1 MSILSSKDKVLINL
15 ATMDTIDIS
24 QNIQDFKQVFENE
37 SRIIFSAKFGDGKSY
52 FLNEF
57 MKSYDEK
64 KNDYYFI
71 TLHPVNYVVEENR
84 DVIEYIKRDILFQ
97 LIKDNRIY
105 DFKEGYDK
113 IFDAVCNK
121 ESLLKLADFVASI
134 IPVGGIK
141 DVYEGLKGL
150 ASTIY
155 KKYKGQDVLHVV
167 DDYLNGF
174 YGKMGSISECDAF
187 TCLIQKSLEQMMA
200 KSVLIIEDLD
210 RIDPAHLFRIMNVL
224 SSQVDNPYYSEV
236 PNGNKFGFHKIILV
250 MDYEIARH
258 LFHHFYGKEANY
270 EGYMNKFLNTLP
282 FSYSIKEEAH
292 RQVRQKIL
300 DICKTGVFLS
310 LDQKLSNDPKDRI
323 SFQLALNKSS
333 VRRCKEFLDLDVASL
348 IRKKW
353 LNGEYS
359 IPTDSTWVRILVC
372 YRFFMPDKSIR
383 SIMEAMIHGFT
394 DLQLAELAMPFYC
407 AVNGERFFYLQIKDD
422 MYMIRY
428 NAMLNLV
435 TNGVVR
441 NQGNV
446 VPESIANIKKVL
458 YNVESS
464 ICNLLIG

>member
-1 MSILSSKDKVLINL
+1 
-15 ATMDTIDIS
+15 MDTIDIS
-24 QNIQDFKQVFENE
+24 QNIQDFKQVFEKE

-52 FLNEF
+52 FLDKF
-57 MKSYDEK
+57 IKSYDEK

-121 ESLLKLADFVASI
+121 ESLLKLGDFVASI
-134 IPVGGIK
+134 IPI
-141 DVYEGLKGL
+141 EGLKDGYEALKDL
-150 ASTIY
+150 ASTIHE
-155 KKYKGQDVLHVV
+155 KYKSQDVLHVV

-174 YGKMGSISECDAF
+174 YGKSGSISECDAF
-187 TCLIQKSLEQMMA
+187 TCLIQKSLEQMKA

-236 PNGNKFGFHKIILV
+236 PNGNKFGFDKIILV

-270 EGYMNKFLNTLP
+270 EGFMNKFLNTLP
-282 FSYSIKEEAH
+282 YSYSIKEEAH

-300 DICKTGVFLS
+300 DICKTEEVLS
-310 LDQKLSNDPKDRI
+310 LDQKLSSNPKDRI
-323 SFQLALNKSS
+323 SFQLALNNAS
-333 VRRCKEFLDLDVASL
+333 VRRCKEFLDLDINSFF
-348 IRKKW
+348 RKKW

-359 IPTDSTWVRILVC
+359 IPTDNTWVKMLAC
-372 YRFFMPDKSIR
+372 YRFFMSDKPISSI
-383 SIMEAMIHGFT
+383 IEAMIHGFT

-407 AVNGERFFYLQIKDD
+407 AVNGETFFYLRIKDD
-422 MYMIRY
+422 MYMIKY
-428 NAMLNLV
+428 NAILNLV
-435 TNGVVR
+435 TKSIIGNR
-441 NQGNV
+441 RNV

-458 YNVESS
+458 YDVESS
-464 ICNLLIG
+464 ICSLLIG

>member
-1 MSILSSKDKVLINL
+1 MEP
-15 ATMDTIDIS
+15 IDIS
-24 QNIQDFKQVFENE
+24 NNINDFKQVFESE

-121 ESLLKLADFVASI
+121 ESLLKLGDFVASI
-134 IPVGGIK
+134 IPI
-141 DVYEGLKGL
+141 EGLKDGYEAL
-150 ASTIY
+150 KDFASTIHE
-155 KKYKGQDVLHVV
+155 KYKSQDVLHVV

-174 YGKMGSISECDAF
+174 YGKSGSISECDAF
-187 TCLIQKSLEQMMA
+187 TCLIQKSLKQMMA

-236 PNGNKFGFHKIILV
+236 PNGNKFGFDKIILI
-250 MDYEIARH
+250 MDYEIAKH

-282 FSYSIKEEAH
+282 YSYSIKEEAH

-323 SFQLALNKSS
+323 SFQLALNNSS
-333 VRRCKEFLDLDVASL
+333 VRRCKEFLYLDINSL
-348 IRKKW
+348 FRKKW

-359 IPTDSTWVRILVC
+359 IPTDNTWVKMLVC
-372 YRFFMPDKSIR
+372 YRFFMPDKPIS
-383 SIMEAMIHGFT
+383 SIMEAMIHGFA

-407 AVNGERFFYLQIKDD
+407 AVNGETVFYLRIKDD
-422 MYMIRY
+422 MYMIKY

-435 TNGVVR
+435 TKGIVGNR
-441 NQGNV
+441 RNV

>member
-1 MSILSSKDKVLINL
+1 
-15 ATMDTIDIS
+15 MDTIDIS
-24 QNIQDFKQVFENE
+24 QSIQDFKQVFEKE
-37 SRIIFSAKFGDGKSY
+37 SRIIFSARFGDGKSY

-97 LIKDNRIY
+97 LIKDNRIN

-113 IFDAVCNK
+113 IFDAVCNV
-121 ESLLKLADFVASI
+121 ESLFKLADFAASI
-134 IPVGGIK
+134 IPVNGLK
-141 DVYEGLKGL
+141 EGYKALKGL
-150 ASTIY
+150 VSTIDEKR
-155 KKYKGQDVLHVV
+155 KKQDVLHVV

-187 TCLIQKSLEQMMA
+187 TCLIQKSLKQTNA

-236 PNGNKFGFHKIILV
+236 PNGNKFGFDKIILV

-310 LDQKLSNDPKDRI
+310 LDHKLSDNPKDRI
-323 SFQLALNKSS
+323 SFQLALNNSS
-333 VRRCKEFLDLDVASL
+333 VRRCKEFLDLDVNSL
-348 IRKKW
+348 FRKKW

-383 SIMEAMIHGFT
+383 SIMEAMIHGFA

-407 AVNGERFFYLQIKDD
+407 AVNGERYFYLQIKDD

-441 NQGNV
+441 NHINV

>member
-1 MSILSSKDKVLINL
+1 MN
-15 ATMDTIDIS
+15 AIDIS
-24 QNIQDFKQVFENE
+24 QKIQDFKQVFEKE
-37 SRIIFSAKFGDGKSY
+37 SRIIFSARFGDGKSY

-113 IFDAVCNK
+113 IFDAVCNG
-121 ESLLKLADFVASI
+121 ESLFKLADFAASI
-134 IPVGGIK
+134 IPVKGLK
-141 DVYEGLKGL
+141 EGYKALKGL
-150 ASTIY
+150 VSTIEE
-155 KKYKGQDVLHVV
+155 KRKEQDVLHVV

-187 TCLIQKSLEQMMA
+187 IYLIQKSLEQMMA

-224 SSQVDNPYYSEV
+224 SSQVDNPYYSKV
-236 PNGNKFGFHKIILV
+236 PHGNKFGFDKIILV
-250 MDYEIARH
+250 MDYEIAKH

-282 FSYSIKEEAH
+282 YSYSIKEEAH

-310 LDQKLSNDPKDRI
+310 LDQKLSDNPKDRI
-323 SFQLALNKSS
+323 SFQLALNNSS
-333 VRRCKEFLDLDVASL
+333 VRRCKEFLDLDINSL
-348 IRKKW
+348 FRKKW
-353 LNGEYS
+353 LNREYS
-359 IPTDSTWVRILVC
+359 IPTDSTWVKILVC
-372 YRFFMPDKSIR
+372 YRFFMPDKPIS
-383 SIMEAMIHGFT
+383 SIMEAMIHGFS

-441 NQGNV
+441 NLGNV

>member
-1 MSILSSKDKVLINL
+1 
-15 ATMDTIDIS
+15 MDTIDIS

-37 SRIIFSAKFGDGKSY
+37 SRIIFSAKFGDGKFY

-57 MKSYDEK
+57 INSYDEK

-97 LIKDNRIY
+97 LIKDDRVY

-121 ESLLKLADFVASI
+121 ESLLKLADFAASI
-134 IPVGGIK
+134 IPVEGIK

-150 ASTIY
+150 TSTIR
-155 KKYKGQDVLHVV
+155 KKYKVQDVLHVA

-187 TCLIQKSLEQMMA
+187 TCLIQKSLMQTKA

-236 PNGNKFGFHKIILV
+236 PNGNKFGFDKIILV

-282 FSYSIKEEAH
+282 YSYSIKEEAH

-300 DICKTGVFLS
+300 DICKTEEVLS
-310 LDQKLSNDPKDRI
+310 LDQSLSSDTNDRI
-323 SFQLALNKSS
+323 SVPLAIYQLS
-333 VRRCKEFLDLDVASL
+333 VRRSKEFLDIDINLLFRDEWY
-348 IRKKW
+348 KK
-353 LNGEYS
+353 EFH
-359 IPTDSTWVRILVC
+359 IPTKTIWMKVLVC
-372 YRFFMPDKSIR
+372 YRFLMPDKPLSKIL
-383 SIMEAMIHGFT
+383 EAMLYGFS
-394 DLQLAELAMPFYC
+394 DLQIAEFAAPYYYVLKGQNLFYIEVEGGIC
-407 AVNGERFFYLQIKDD
+407 MIKYNELDNFVQNEKVHSWQQNKIESLSE
-422 MYMIRY
+422 IRR
-428 NAMLNLV
+428 LL
-435 TNGVVR
+435 R
-441 NQGNV
+441 NMQQNF
-446 VPESIANIKKVL
+446 L
-458 YNVESS
+458 D
-464 ICNLLIG
+464 LLIG

>member
-1 MSILSSKDKVLINL
+1 
-15 ATMDTIDIS
+15 MDTIDIS

-57 MKSYDEK
+57 IKSYDEK

-121 ESLLKLADFVASI
+121 ESLLKLADFAASI
-134 IPVGGIK
+134 IPVKGLK
-141 DVYEGLKGL
+141 EGYKALKGL
-150 ASTIY
+150 VSTIEE
-155 KKYKGQDVLHVV
+155 KRKEQDVLHVV

-187 TCLIQKSLEQMMA
+187 TYLIQKSLEQMMA

-224 SSQVDNPYYSEV
+224 SSQVDNPYYSHV
-236 PNGNKFGFHKIILV
+236 PHGNKFGFDKIILV
-250 MDYEIARH
+250 MDYEIAKH
-258 LFHHFYGKEANY
+258 LFHHFYGQEANY

-282 FSYSIKEEAH
+282 YSYSIKEEAH

-310 LDQKLSNDPKDRI
+310 LDQKLSDNPKDRI
-323 SFQLALNKSS
+323 SFQLALNNSS
-333 VRRCKEFLDLDVASL
+333 VRRCKEFLDLDINSL
-348 IRKKW
+348 FRKKW

-383 SIMEAMIHGFT
+383 SIMEAMIHGFA

-407 AVNGERFFYLQIKDD
+407 AVNGERYFYLQINDD

-441 NQGNV
+441 NHINV

>member
-1 MSILSSKDKVLINL
+1 
-15 ATMDTIDIS
+15 MDTIDIS
-24 QNIQDFKQVFENE
+24 QNIQDFKQVFEQEN
-37 SRIIFSAKFGDGKSY
+37 RIIFSARFGDGKSY

-105 DFKEGYDK
+105 DSKEGYDK

-134 IPVGGIK
+134 IPV
-141 DVYEGLKGL
+141 DGLKDGYEAL
-150 ASTIY
+150 KNLVSTIR

-187 TCLIQKSLEQMMA
+187 TYLIQKSLGQTKA

-224 SSQVDNPYYSEV
+224 SSQVDNPYYSKV
-236 PNGNKFGFHKIILV
+236 PNGNKFGFDKIILV

-407 AVNGERFFYLQIKDD
+407 AVNGERCFYLQINDD

>member
-1 MSILSSKDKVLINL
+1 
-15 ATMDTIDIS
+15 MDTIDIS
-24 QNIQDFKQVFENE
+24 QNIQDFKQVFEKE
-37 SRIIFSAKFGDGKSY
+37 SRIIFSARFGDGKSY

-121 ESLLKLADFVASI
+121 ESLLKLGDFVASI
-134 IPVGGIK
+134 IPIEGLK
-141 DVYEGLKGL
+141 DGYEALKGL
-150 ASTIY
+150 ASTIHE
-155 KKYKGQDVLHVV
+155 KYKSQDVLHVV

-174 YGKMGSISECDAF
+174 YGKSGSISECDAF

-236 PNGNKFGFHKIILV
+236 SNGNKFGFDKIILV
-250 MDYEIARH
+250 MDYEIAKH

-282 FSYSIKEEAH
+282 FKFSISQEAK
-292 RQVRQKIL
+292 RQVSDRLTQIFSTSDVL
-300 DICKTGVFLS
+300 NLNGPVD
-310 LDQKLSNDPKDRI
+310 LSNG
-323 SFQLALNKSS
+323 LN
-333 VRRCKEFLDLDVASL
+333 
-348 IRKKW
+348 
-353 LNGEYS
+353 
-359 IPTDSTWVRILVC
+359 
-372 YRFFMPDKSIR
+372 PD
-383 SIMEAMIHGFT
+383 E
-394 DLQLAELAMPFYC
+394 
-407 AVNGERFFYLQIKDD
+407 
-422 MYMIRY
+422 
-428 NAMLNLV
+428 
-435 TNGVVR
+435 
-441 NQGNV
+441 
-446 VPESIANIKKVL
+446 
-458 YNVESS
+458 
-464 ICNLLIG
+464 

>member
-1 MSILSSKDKVLINL
+1 
-15 ATMDTIDIS
+15 MDLIDIS
-24 QNIQDFKQVFENE
+24 RNIQDFKQVFEKE

-113 IFDAVCNK
+113 IFDAVYNG
-121 ESLLKLADFVASI
+121 ESLLKLADFAASI
-134 IPVGGIK
+134 IPIK
-141 DVYEGLKGL
+141 GLKEGYKALKGL
-150 ASTIY
+150 VSTINE
-155 KKYKGQDVLHVV
+155 KRKGQDVLHVV

-174 YGKMGSISECDAF
+174 YGKSGSISECDAF
-187 TCLIQKSLEQMMA
+187 TYLIQKSLEQMMA

-210 RIDPAHLFRIMNVL
+210 RIDSAHLFRIMNVL
-224 SSQVDNPYYSEV
+224 SSQVDNPYYSHV
-236 PNGNKFGFHKIILV
+236 PHGNKFGFDKIILV
-250 MDYEIARH
+250 MDYKIAKH

-282 FSYSIKEEAH
+282 YSYSIKEEAH

-310 LDQKLSNDPKDRI
+310 LDQKLSDNPKDRI
-323 SFQLALNKSS
+323 SFQLALNNSS
-333 VRRCKEFLDLDVASL
+333 VRRCKEFLDLDINSL
-348 IRKKW
+348 FRKKW
-353 LNGEYS
+353 LNREYS

-372 YRFFMPDKSIR
+372 YRFFMPDKPIS

-407 AVNGERFFYLQIKDD
+407 AVNGERFFYLQIKK
-422 MYMIRY
+422 MIC
-428 NAMLNLV
+428 
-435 TNGVVR
+435 
-441 NQGNV
+441 
-446 VPESIANIKKVL
+446 I
-458 YNVESS
+458 
-464 ICNLLIG
+464 

>member
-1 MSILSSKDKVLINL
+1 
-15 ATMDTIDIS
+15 MDTIDIS

-52 FLNEF
+52 FLKEF

-113 IFDAVCNK
+113 IFDAVCNV
-121 ESLLKLADFVASI
+121 ESLFKLADFAASI
-134 IPVGGIK
+134 IPVKGLK
-141 DVYEGLKGL
+141 EGYKALKGL
-150 ASTIY
+150 VSTIDE
-155 KKYKGQDVLHVV
+155 KRKEQDVLHVV

-174 YGKMGSISECDAF
+174 YGKSGSISECDAF

-236 PNGNKFGFHKIILV
+236 PNGNKFGFDKIILV
-250 MDYEIARH
+250 MDYEIAKH

-282 FSYSIKEEAH
+282 YSYSIKEEAH

-300 DICKTGVFLS
+300 DICKTGEFLS
-310 LDQKLSNDPKDRI
+310 LDQNFLMNQKIEFHSSLHLITLLLEDV
-323 SFQLALNKSS
+323 KSS
-333 VRRCKEFLDLDVASL
+333 L
-348 IRKKW
+348 I
-353 LNGEYS
+353 
-359 IPTDSTWVRILVC
+359 
-372 YRFFMPDKSIR
+372 
-383 SIMEAMIHGFT
+383 
-394 DLQLAELAMPFYC
+394 
-407 AVNGERFFYLQIKDD
+407 
-422 MYMIRY
+422 
-428 NAMLNLV
+428 
-435 TNGVVR
+435 
-441 NQGNV
+441 
-446 VPESIANIKKVL
+446 
-458 YNVESS
+458 
-464 ICNLLIG
+464 

>member
-1 MSILSSKDKVLINL
+1 
-15 ATMDTIDIS
+15 MDTINIS

-37 SRIIFSAKFGDGKSY
+37 SRIIFSARFGDGKSY

-64 KNDYYFI
+64 DNDYYFI

-97 LIKDNRIY
+97 LIKDDHIY

-113 IFDAVCNK
+113 ILDAVCNK
-121 ESLLKLADFVASI
+121 ESWLKLGDFIASI
-134 IPVGGIK
+134 IPIEGLK
-141 DVYEGLKGL
+141 DGYEALKGL
-150 ASTIY
+150 ASTIHE
-155 KKYKGQDVLHVV
+155 KYKSQDVLHVV

-236 PNGNKFGFHKIILV
+236 SNGNKFGFDKIILV
-250 MDYEIARH
+250 MDYEIAKH

-282 FSYSIKEEAH
+282 FRYSIKEEAH

-300 DICKTGVFLS
+300 DICKTEEVLS
-310 LDQKLSNDPKDRI
+310 LDQKLSNDINDRI
-323 SFQLALNKSS
+323 SVPLAIYQLS
-333 VRRCKEFLDLDVASL
+333 VRRSKEFLDIDIYSL
-348 IRKKW
+348 FRNKW
-353 LNGEYS
+353 QNGEHT
-359 IPTDSTWVRILVC
+359 IPTDTPWVRIIVC
-372 YRFFMPDKSIR
+372 LRFLLSDKPLGKIY
-383 SIMEAMIHGFT
+383 EAMIYGFS
-394 DLQLAELAMPFYC
+394 DMQLVELAIPFIF
-407 AVNGERFFYLQIKDD
+407 AKIGQNFFYIDIMDTTYL
-422 MYMIRY
+422 IRY
-428 NAMLNLV
+428 DVILKTIKRVECRSIPN
-435 TNGVVR
+435 
-441 NQGNV
+441 
-446 VPESIANIKKVL
+446 EKKISIAYIKRLLHDIQNSV
-458 YNVESS
+458 
-464 ICNLLIG
+464 CNLLIG

>member
-1 MSILSSKDKVLINL
+1 
-15 ATMDTIDIS
+15 MDTIDIS

-64 KNDYYFI
+64 MNDYYFI

-121 ESLLKLADFVASI
+121 ESLLKLGDFVASI
-134 IPVGGIK
+134 IPIEGLK
-141 DVYEGLKGL
+141 DGYETLKGL
-150 ASTIY
+150 ASTIHE
-155 KKYKGQDVLHVV
+155 KYKSQDVLHVV

-187 TCLIQKSLEQMMA
+187 TCLIQKSLKLSYA

-236 PNGNKFGFHKIILV
+236 PHGNKFGFDKIILV
-250 MDYEIARH
+250 MDYEIARQ

-323 SFQLALNKSS
+323 SFQLALNNSS
-333 VRRCKEFLDLDVASL
+333 VRRCKEFLDLDVNSL
-348 IRKKW
+348 FRKKW

-359 IPTDSTWVRILVC
+359 IPTDSTWVKMLVC
-372 YRFFMPDKSIR
+372 YRFFMSDKPIS
-383 SIMEAMIHGFT
+383 SIMEAMIHGFS

-407 AVNGERFFYLQIKDD
+407 AVNGERYFYLQIKDD

-428 NAMLNLV
+428 NAMRNLV

-441 NQGNV
+441 NYRNV

>member
-1 MSILSSKDKVLINL
+1 
-15 ATMDTIDIS
+15 MDTIDIS

-57 MKSYDEK
+57 INSYDEK

-97 LIKDNRIY
+97 LIKDDRVY

-121 ESLLKLADFVASI
+121 ESLLKLADFAASI
-134 IPVGGIK
+134 IPVEGIK

-150 ASTIY
+150 TSTIR
-155 KKYKGQDVLHVV
+155 KKYKVQDVLHVA

-187 TCLIQKSLEQMMA
+187 TCLIQKSLMQTKA

-236 PNGNKFGFHKIILV
+236 PNGNKFGFDKIILV

-282 FSYSIKEEAH
+282 YSYSIKEEAH

-300 DICKTGVFLS
+300 DICKTEEVLS
-310 LDQKLSNDPKDRI
+310 LDQSLSSDTNDRI
-323 SFQLALNKSS
+323 SVPLAIYQLS
-333 VRRCKEFLDLDVASL
+333 VRRSKEFLDIDINLLFRDEWY
-348 IRKKW
+348 KK
-353 LNGEYS
+353 EFH
-359 IPTDSTWVRILVC
+359 IPTKTIWMKVLVC
-372 YRFFMPDKSIR
+372 YRFLMPDKPLSKIL
-383 SIMEAMIHGFT
+383 EAMLYGFS
-394 DLQLAELAMPFYC
+394 DLQIAEFAAPYYYVLKGQNLFYIEVEGGIC
-407 AVNGERFFYLQIKDD
+407 MIKYNELDNFVQNEKVHSWQQNKIESLSE
-422 MYMIRY
+422 IRR
-428 NAMLNLV
+428 LL
-435 TNGVVR
+435 R
-441 NQGNV
+441 NMQQNF
-446 VPESIANIKKVL
+446 L
-458 YNVESS
+458 D
-464 ICNLLIG
+464 LLIG

>member
-1 MSILSSKDKVLINL
+1 MEP
-15 ATMDTIDIS
+15 IDIS
-24 QNIQDFKQVFENE
+24 NNIYDFKQVFESE

-52 FLNEF
+52 FLKKF
-57 MKSYDEK
+57 MESYPKEA
-64 KNDYYFI
+64 NDYYFI

-134 IPVGGIK
+134 IPVEGIK

-150 ASTIY
+150 ASTIR
-155 KKYKGQDVLHVV
+155 KKYKEQDVLHVV

-174 YGKMGSISECDAF
+174 YGKSGSISECDAF
-187 TCLIQKSLEQMMA
+187 TYLIQKSLEQMMA

-236 PNGNKFGFHKIILV
+236 PNGNKFGFDKIILV
-250 MDYEIARH
+250 MDYEIAKH

-282 FSYSIKEEAH
+282 FSYSINEEAH

-310 LDQKLSNDPKDRI
+310 LDQKLSNNPKDRI
-323 SFQLALNKSS
+323 SFQLALNNSS
-333 VRRCKEFLDLDVASL
+333 VRKCKEFLDLDVASL

-372 YRFFMPDKSIR
+372 YRFFMPDKSIK

-407 AVNGERFFYLQIKDD
+407 AVNEERFFYLRIKDE
-422 MYMIRY
+422 MYMIKY
-428 NAMLNLV
+428 DTILNLV
-435 TNGVVR
+435 TKGVV
-441 NQGNV
+441 GNHRKV

>member
-1 MSILSSKDKVLINL
+1 
-15 ATMDTIDIS
+15 MDTIDIS

-113 IFDAVCNK
+113 IFDTVCNV
-121 ESLLKLADFVASI
+121 ESLFKLADFAASI
-134 IPVGGIK
+134 IPVKGLK
-141 DVYEGLKGL
+141 EGYDALKGL
-150 ASTIY
+150 VSTIDE
-155 KKYKGQDVLHVV
+155 KRKEQDVLHVV

-174 YGKMGSISECDAF
+174 YGKSGSISECDAF
-187 TCLIQKSLEQMMA
+187 TYLIQKSLEQMMA

-224 SSQVDNPYYSEV
+224 SSQVDNPYYSHV
-236 PNGNKFGFHKIILV
+236 PHGNKFGFDKIILV
-250 MDYEIARH
+250 MDYEIAKH

-292 RQVRQKIL
+292 RQVEAKLL
-300 DICKTGVFLS
+300 DICKTEEVLGVVQQLS
-310 LDQKLSNDPKDRI
+310 SNKEECFSVPSAI
-323 SFQLALNKSS
+323 MQMS
-333 VRRCKEFLDLDVASL
+333 VRRCREFLDMDICNL
-348 IRKKW
+348 IRNSWIKE
-353 LNGEYS
+353 EYD
-359 IPTDSTWVRILVC
+359 IPTQTVWAKILAC
-372 YRFFMPDKSIR
+372 YRFLFPDR
-383 SIMEAMIHGFT
+383 SIETIQEMMLYGFS
-394 DLQLAELAMPFYC
+394 DLLLAELYAPYNYVLKGVNEFYMEYE
-407 AVNGERFFYLQIKDD
+407 ND
-422 MYMIRY
+422 MYDFCYIKGK
-428 NAMLNLV
+428 NLV
-435 TNGVVR
+435 RRGR
-441 NQGNV
+441 
-446 VPESIANIKKVL
+446 VL
-458 YNVESS
+458 SWQSDKTLDMAE
-464 ICNLLIG
+464 IRKELRKMIPDIRNLLLG

>member
-1 MSILSSKDKVLINL
+1 
-15 ATMDTIDIS
+15 MDTIDIS
-24 QNIQDFKQVFENE
+24 QNIQDFKQVFEKE

-64 KNDYYFI
+64 DNDYYFI

-97 LIKDNRIY
+97 LIKDDRIY

-134 IPVGGIK
+134 IPVEGIK
-141 DVYEGLKGL
+141 DVYEGLKSI
-150 ASTIY
+150 ASTIH
-155 KKYKGQDVLHVV
+155 KKYKEQDVLHVV

-187 TCLIQKSLEQMMA
+187 TCLIQKSLKQTDA

-210 RIDPAHLFRIMNVL
+210 RIDPAHLFRIMNIL

-236 PNGNKFGFHKIILV
+236 PNGNKFGFDKIILV
-250 MDYEIARH
+250 MDYKIARH

-323 SFQLALNKSS
+323 SFQLALNNSS
-333 VRRCKEFLDLDVASL
+333 VRRCKEFLDLDVNSL
-348 IRKKW
+348 FRKKW

-359 IPTDSTWVRILVC
+359 IPTDSTWVKMLVC
-372 YRFFMPDKSIR
+372 YRFFMSDKPIS
-383 SIMEAMIHGFT
+383 SIMEAMIHGFS

-407 AVNGERFFYLQIKDD
+407 AVNEERFFYLRIQDD
-422 MYMIRY
+422 IYMIRY
-428 NAMLNLV
+428 NAMRNLV

-441 NQGNV
+441 NHRNV
-446 VPESIANIKKVL
+446 EPESIANIKKVL

>member
-1 MSILSSKDKVLINL
+1 MEP
-15 ATMDTIDIS
+15 IDIS
-24 QNIQDFKQVFENE
+24 NNINDFKQVFESE

-52 FLNEF
+52 FLKKF
-57 MKSYDEK
+57 MESYPKEA
-64 KNDYYFI
+64 NDYYFI

-121 ESLLKLADFVASI
+121 ESLLKLGNFVASI
-134 IPVGGIK
+134 IPI
-141 DVYEGLKGL
+141 EGLKDGYEALKDL
-150 ASTIY
+150 ASTIHE
-155 KKYKGQDVLHVV
+155 KYKSQDVLHVV

-174 YGKMGSISECDAF
+174 YGKSGSISECDAF
-187 TCLIQKSLEQMMA
+187 TCLIQKSLERMMA

-236 PNGNKFGFHKIILV
+236 PNGNKFGFNKIILV
-250 MDYEIARH
+250 MDYEIAKH

-282 FSYSIKEEAH
+282 YSYSIREEAH

-300 DICKTGVFLS
+300 DICKTGLFLS
-310 LDQKLSNDPKDRI
+310 LGHKLSDNPKDRI
-323 SFQLALNKSS
+323 SFQLALNNSS
-333 VRRCKEFLDLDVASL
+333 VRRCKEFLDLDVNSL
-348 IRKKW
+348 FRKKW

-372 YRFFMPDKSIR
+372 YRFFMSDKPIR
-383 SIMEAMIHGFT
+383 FIMEAIIHGFA

-407 AVNGERFFYLQIKDD
+407 AVNEERFFYLRIQDD
-422 MYMIRY
+422 IYMIRY
-428 NAMLNLV
+428 NAMRNLV
-435 TNGVVR
+435 TNGIVR
-441 NQGNV
+441 NHRNV

>member
-1 MSILSSKDKVLINL
+1 
-15 ATMDTIDIS
+15 MDTIDIS

-57 MKSYDEK
+57 IKSYDEK

-121 ESLLKLADFVASI
+121 ESLLKLADFIASI
-134 IPVGGIK
+134 IPVEGIK

-150 ASTIY
+150 AY
-155 KKYKGQDVLHVV
+155 KIHEKYKGQDVLHVV

-187 TCLIQKSLEQMMA
+187 TYLIQKSLEQMMA

-224 SSQVDNPYYSEV
+224 SSQVDNPYYSHV
-236 PNGNKFGFHKIILV
+236 PHGNKFGFDKIILV
-250 MDYEIARH
+250 MDYEIAKH
-258 LFHHFYGKEANY
+258 LFHHFYGQEANY

-282 FSYSIKEEAH
+282 YSYSIKEEAH

-310 LDQKLSNDPKDRI
+310 LDQKLSDNPKDRI
-323 SFQLALNKSS
+323 SFQLALNNSS
-333 VRRCKEFLDLDVASL
+333 VRRCKEFLDLDINSL
-348 IRKKW
+348 FRKKW

-383 SIMEAMIHGFT
+383 SIMEAMIHGFA

-407 AVNGERFFYLQIKDD
+407 AVNGERYFYLQINDD

-441 NQGNV
+441 NHINV

>member
-1 MSILSSKDKVLINL
+1 
-15 ATMDTIDIS
+15 MDTIDIS

-113 IFDAVCNK
+113 IFDAVCNG

-134 IPVGGIK
+134 IPVEGIK

-150 ASTIY
+150 ASTIR
-155 KKYKGQDVLHVV
+155 KKYKEQDVLHVV

-174 YGKMGSISECDAF
+174 YGKSGSISECDAF
-187 TCLIQKSLEQMMA
+187 TYLIQKSLGQTMA

-236 PNGNKFGFHKIILV
+236 PNGNKFGFDKIILV
-250 MDYEIARH
+250 MDYEIAKH

-282 FSYSIKEEAH
+282 YSYSIKDEAH
-292 RQVRQKIL
+292 RQVEAKLL
-300 DICKTGVFLS
+300 DICKAEEVLRVVQRLS
-310 LDQKLSNDPKDRI
+310 SNKEDIFSVPSAI
-323 SFQLALNKSS
+323 MQMS
-333 VRRCKEFLDLDVASL
+333 VRRCKEFLDMNVCNL
-348 IRKKW
+348 IRNTWMKGK
-353 LNGEYS
+353 YD
-359 IPTDSTWVRILVC
+359 IPTQTVWTKILAC
-372 YRFFMPDKSIR
+372 YRFLFSDR
-383 SIMEAMIHGFT
+383 SLNAIQEMMLYGFS
-394 DLQLAELAMPFYC
+394 DLQLAELYAPYNYALKGESEFYIEYE
-407 AVNGERFFYLQIKDD
+407 ND
-422 MYMIRY
+422 MYNFCYIKGKNLVRRGRVLSWQSDKILDLSEIRKELQK
-428 NAMLNLV
+428 LNLDI
-435 TNGVVR
+435 R
-441 NQGNV
+441 
-446 VPESIANIKKVL
+446 
-458 YNVESS
+458 
-464 ICNLLIG
+464 NLLLG

>member
-1 MSILSSKDKVLINL
+1 
-15 ATMDTIDIS
+15 MDTIDIS

-37 SRIIFSAKFGDGKSY
+37 SRIIFSARFGDGKSY

-121 ESLLKLADFVASI
+121 ESLLKLGDFVASI
-134 IPVGGIK
+134 IPIEGLK
-141 DVYEGLKGL
+141 DGYEALKGL
-150 ASTIY
+150 ASTIHE
-155 KKYKGQDVLHVV
+155 KYKSQDVLHVV

-174 YGKMGSISECDAF
+174 YGKSGSISECDAF
-187 TCLIQKSLEQMMA
+187 TCLIQKSLERMMA

-236 PNGNKFGFHKIILV
+236 PHGNKFGFDKIILV

-270 EGYMNKFLNTLP
+270 DGYMNKFLNTLP

-310 LDQKLSNDPKDRI
+310 LDQKLSDNQKDRI
-323 SFQLALNKSS
+323 SFQLALNNSS
-333 VRRCKEFLDLDVASL
+333 VRRCKEFLDLDVNSL
-348 IRKKW
+348 FRKKW

-359 IPTDSTWVRILVC
+359 IPTDSTWVKMLVC
-372 YRFFMPDKSIR
+372 YRFFMSDKPIS
-383 SIMEAMIHGFT
+383 SIMEAMIHGFS

-407 AVNGERFFYLQIKDD
+407 AVNGERYFYLQIKDD

-428 NAMLNLV
+428 NAMRNLV

-441 NQGNV
+441 NHINV

>member
-1 MSILSSKDKVLINL
+1 
-15 ATMDTIDIS
+15 MDTIDIS
-24 QNIQDFKQVFENE
+24 QNIQDFKQVFEKE
-37 SRIIFSAKFGDGKSY
+37 SRIIFSARFGDGKSY
-52 FLNEF
+52 FLKEF

-105 DFKEGYDK
+105 DFKEEYDK

-121 ESLLKLADFVASI
+121 ESLLKLGDFVASI
-134 IPVGGIK
+134 IPI
-141 DVYEGLKGL
+141 EGLKDGYEALKDL
-150 ASTIY
+150 ASTIHE
-155 KKYKGQDVLHVV
+155 KYKSQDVLHVV

-174 YGKMGSISECDAF
+174 YGKSGSISECDAF
-187 TCLIQKSLEQMMA
+187 TCLIQKSLERMMA

-236 PNGNKFGFHKIILV
+236 PHGNKFGFDKIILV
-250 MDYEIARH
+250 MDYEISRH

-270 EGYMNKFLNTLP
+270 DGYMNKFLNTLP

-310 LDQKLSNDPKDRI
+310 LDQKLSDNQKDRI
-323 SFQLALNKSS
+323 SFQLALNNSS
-333 VRRCKEFLDLDVASL
+333 VRRCKEFLDLDVNSL
-348 IRKKW
+348 FRKKW

-359 IPTDSTWVRILVC
+359 IPTDSTWVKMLVC
-372 YRFFMPDKSIR
+372 YRFFMSDKPIS
-383 SIMEAMIHGFT
+383 SIMEAMIHGFS

-407 AVNGERFFYLQIKDD
+407 AVNGERYFYLQIKDD

-428 NAMLNLV
+428 NAMRNLV

-441 NQGNV
+441 NHINV

>member
-1 MSILSSKDKVLINL
+1 
-15 ATMDTIDIS
+15 MDTIDIS
-24 QNIQDFKQVFENE
+24 LNIQDFKQVFEQEN
-37 SRIIFSAKFGDGKSY
+37 RIIFSARFGDGKSY

-64 KNDYYFI
+64 DNDYYFI

-113 IFDAVCNK
+113 IFDAVCNV
-121 ESLLKLADFVASI
+121 ESLFKLADFAASI
-134 IPVGGIK
+134 IPVEGIK

-150 ASTIY
+150 ASTIR
-155 KKYKGQDVLHVV
+155 KKYKEQDVLHVA

-187 TCLIQKSLEQMMA
+187 TCLIQKSLMQTKA

-236 PNGNKFGFHKIILV
+236 PHGNKFGFDKVILV

-282 FSYSIKEEAH
+282 YSYSIKEEAH
-292 RQVRQKIL
+292 RQVEAKLL
-300 DICKTGVFLS
+300 DICKTDEVLR
-310 LDQKLSNDPKDRI
+310 LEQKLTSDIKDSI
-323 SFQLALNKSS
+323 SVPLSIYQLS
-333 VRRCKEFLDLDVASL
+333 VRRSKEFLDTDINSL
-348 IRKKW
+348 FRNKW
-353 LNGEYS
+353 QNGEYT
-359 IPTDSTWVRILVC
+359 IPTDIAWVRILVC
-372 YRFFMPDKSIR
+372 LRFLMVDKSVFF
-383 SIMEAMIHGFT
+383 IMEAMIHGFT
-394 DLQLAELAMPFYC
+394 DLQIAKLAIPFFI
-407 AVNGERFFYLQIKDD
+407 AKSGENYFYIDIKNTT
-422 MYMIRY
+422 YLIRY
-428 NAMLNLV
+428 DVILKRVNTEECRRIPNEQKISIADIKRLLYD
-435 TNGVVR
+435 VR
-441 NQGNV
+441 NSV
-446 VPESIANIKKVL
+446 
-458 YNVESS
+458 
-464 ICNLLIG
+464 CNLLIG

>member
-1 MSILSSKDKVLINL
+1 
-15 ATMDTIDIS
+15 MDTIDIS

-37 SRIIFSAKFGDGKSY
+37 SRIIFSARFGDGKSY

-64 KNDYYFI
+64 DNDYYFI

-113 IFDAVCNK
+113 IFDAVCNV
-121 ESLLKLADFVASI
+121 ESLFKLADFAASI
-134 IPVGGIK
+134 IPVKGLK
-141 DVYEGLKGL
+141 EGYRALKGL
-150 ASTIY
+150 VSTIDE
-155 KKYKGQDVLHVV
+155 KRKEQDVLHVV

-174 YGKMGSISECDAF
+174 YGKSGSISECDAF
-187 TCLIQKSLEQMMA
+187 TYLIQKSLEQMMA

-224 SSQVDNPYYSEV
+224 SSQIDNPYYSEV
-236 PNGNKFGFHKIILV
+236 PHGNKFGFDKIILV

-282 FSYSIKEEAH
+282 YSYSIKEEAH

-310 LDQKLSNDPKDRI
+310 LDQKLSDNPKDRI
-323 SFQLALNKSS
+323 SFQLALNNSS
-333 VRRCKEFLDLDVASL
+333 VRRCKEFLDLDVNSL
-348 IRKKW
+348 FRKKW

-372 YRFFMPDKSIR
+372 YRFFIPDKSIR
-383 SIMEAMIHGFT
+383 SIMEAMIHGFA

-407 AVNGERFFYLQIKDD
+407 AVNEERFFYLRIQDD
-422 MYMIRY
+422 IYMIKY
-428 NAMLNLV
+428 DTIHNLV
-435 TNGVVR
+435 TKGAV
-441 NQGNV
+441 GNHRKV

-458 YNVESS
+458 YNVENS

>member
-1 MSILSSKDKVLINL
+1 
-15 ATMDTIDIS
+15 MDTIDIS

-37 SRIIFSAKFGDGKSY
+37 NRIIFSARFGDGKSY

>member
-1 MSILSSKDKVLINL
+1 
-15 ATMDTIDIS
+15 MDTIDIS

-37 SRIIFSAKFGDGKSY
+37 SRIIFSARFGDGKSY
-52 FLNEF
+52 FLKKF
-57 MKSYDEK
+57 MESYPKEA
-64 KNDYYFI
+64 NDYYFI

-121 ESLLKLADFVASI
+121 ESLLKLADFAASI
-134 IPVGGIK
+134 IPV
-141 DVYEGLKGL
+141 DGLKDGYEAL
-150 ASTIY
+150 KNLVSTIR

-187 TCLIQKSLEQMMA
+187 TYLIQKSLEQMMA

-236 PNGNKFGFHKIILV
+236 PNGNKFGFDKIILV

-282 FSYSIKEEAH
+282 YSYSIKEEAH

-323 SFQLALNKSS
+323 SFQLALNNSS
-333 VRRCKEFLDLDVASL
+333 VRRCKEFLDLDVNSL
-348 IRKKW
+348 FRKKW

-383 SIMEAMIHGFT
+383 SIMEAMIHGFA

-407 AVNGERFFYLQIKDD
+407 AVNEERFFYLQIQDD

-441 NQGNV
+441 NHINV

>member
-1 MSILSSKDKVLINL
+1 
-15 ATMDTIDIS
+15 MDTIDIS
-24 QNIQDFKQVFENE
+24 QNSQDFKQVFENE

-113 IFDAVCNK
+113 IFDAVCNV
-121 ESLLKLADFVASI
+121 ESLFKLADFAASI
-134 IPVGGIK
+134 IPVKGLK
-141 DVYEGLKGL
+141 EGYKALKGL
-150 ASTIY
+150 VSTIDE
-155 KKYKGQDVLHVV
+155 KRKEQDVLHVV

-174 YGKMGSISECDAF
+174 YGKSGSISECDAF
-187 TCLIQKSLEQMMA
+187 TYLIQKSLEQMMA

-236 PNGNKFGFHKIILV
+236 PNGNKFGFDKIILV

-270 EGYMNKFLNTLP
+270 EGFMNKFLNTLP
-282 FSYSIKEEAH
+282 YSYSIKEEAH

-300 DICKTGVFLS
+300 DICKTEEVLS
-310 LDQKLSNDPKDRI
+310 LDQKLSSNPKDRI
-323 SFQLALNKSS
+323 SFQLALNNAS
-333 VRRCKEFLDLDVASL
+333 VRRCKEFLDLDINSFF
-348 IRKKW
+348 RKKW

-359 IPTDSTWVRILVC
+359 IPTDNTWVKMLAC
-372 YRFFMPDKSIR
+372 YRFFMSDKPISSI
-383 SIMEAMIHGFT
+383 IEAMIHGFT

-407 AVNGERFFYLQIKDD
+407 AVNGETFFYLRIKDD
-422 MYMIRY
+422 MYMIKY

-435 TNGVVR
+435 TKGIVGNR
-441 NQGNV
+441 RNV

>member
-1 MSILSSKDKVLINL
+1 MEP
-15 ATMDTIDIS
+15 IDIS
-24 QNIQDFKQVFENE
+24 NNINDFRQVFESE

-113 IFDAVCNK
+113 IFDAICNV
-121 ESLLKLADFVASI
+121 ESLFKLADFVASI
-134 IPVGGIK
+134 IPVKGLK
-141 DVYEGLKGL
+141 EGYKALKGL
-150 ASTIY
+150 VSTIDE
-155 KKYKGQDVLHVV
+155 KRKEQDVLHVV

-174 YGKMGSISECDAF
+174 YGKSGSISECDAF
-187 TCLIQKSLEQMMA
+187 TYLIQKSLEQMMA

-236 PNGNKFGFHKIILV
+236 SNGNKFGFDKIILV

-310 LDQKLSNDPKDRI
+310 LDQKLSDDPKDRI
-323 SFQLALNKSS
+323 SFQLALNNSS

-348 IRKKW
+348 FRKKW

-407 AVNGERFFYLQIKDD
+407 AVNEERFFYLQIKDD
-422 MYMIRY
+422 MYMIKY
-428 NAMLNLV
+428 NAILNLV
-435 TNGVVR
+435 TKGIVGNR
-441 NQGNV
+441 RNV

>member
-1 MSILSSKDKVLINL
+1 
-15 ATMDTIDIS
+15 MDTIDIS

-37 SRIIFSAKFGDGKSY
+37 SRIIFSARFGDGKSY
-52 FLNEF
+52 FLKEF

-113 IFDAVCNK
+113 IFDAVCNV
-121 ESLLKLADFVASI
+121 ESLFKLADFAASI
-134 IPVGGIK
+134 IPVNGLK
-141 DVYEGLKGL
+141 EGYKALKGL
-150 ASTIY
+150 VSTIEE
-155 KKYKGQDVLHVV
+155 KHKEQDVLHVV

-187 TCLIQKSLEQMMA
+187 TYLIQKSLERMMA

-236 PNGNKFGFHKIILV
+236 PHGNKFGFDKIILV

-282 FSYSIKEEAH
+282 YSYSIKEEAH

-333 VRRCKEFLDLDVASL
+333 VRRCKEFLDLDVASR

-359 IPTDSTWVRILVC
+359 IPTDSTWVKMLVC
-372 YRFFMPDKSIR
+372 YRFFMSDKPIS
-383 SIMEAMIHGFT
+383 SIMEAMIHGFA

-407 AVNGERFFYLQIKDD
+407 AVNGERYFYLQIKAD

-441 NQGNV
+441 NHINV

-458 YNVESS
+458 YNVKSS
-464 ICNLLIG
+464 ICDLLIG

>member
-1 MSILSSKDKVLINL
+1 
-15 ATMDTIDIS
+15 MDTIDIS

-37 SRIIFSAKFGDGKSY
+37 SRIIFSARFGDGKSY

-113 IFDAVCNK
+113 IFDAVCNV
-121 ESLLKLADFVASI
+121 ESLFKLADFAASI
-134 IPVGGIK
+134 IPVNGLK
-141 DVYEGLKGL
+141 EGYKALKGL
-150 ASTIY
+150 VSTIEE
-155 KKYKGQDVLHVV
+155 KRKEQDVLHVV

-187 TCLIQKSLEQMMA
+187 TYLIQKSLEQMMA
-200 KSVLIIEDLD
+200 KSVLIVEDLD

-236 PNGNKFGFHKIILV
+236 SNGNKFGFAKIILV

-282 FSYSIKEEAH
+282 YLYSIKEEAH

-323 SFQLALNKSS
+323 SFQLALNNSS
-333 VRRCKEFLDLDVASL
+333 VRRCKEFLDLDVNSL
-348 IRKKW
+348 FRKKW

-359 IPTDSTWVRILVC
+359 IPTDSTWVKMLVC
-372 YRFFMPDKSIR
+372 YRFFMSDKPIS
-383 SIMEAMIHGFT
+383 SIMEAMIHGFS

-407 AVNGERFFYLQIKDD
+407 AVNGERYFYLQIKDD

-428 NAMLNLV
+428 NAMRNLV

-441 NQGNV
+441 NHINV